1 MRLPGDIGRW
11 LAPVSL
17 VALIS
22 VGHLAYGA
30 ASTPLAL
37 ALASL
42 EGLLLLGFMAN
53 TGLRA
58 AVGGIK
64 GLRVL
69 ALLFAAVL
77 LIAAFSLT
85 PFTPGGPHPVW
96 TYASAPAAS
105 TVDRSATLGEML
117 KLTGLA
123 CVFVMGAVIGRD
135 LGLTRRLMHAAL
147 AAGALFALYCIGLF
161 ITGHQ
166 AVETNRLGGSLVS
179 ANVAG
184 QLFGMLLVL
193 SLPLFA
199 PTQAKRVRGSAAE
212 QAIVSYGPAAGLV
225 LLFGVCLALTA
236 SRGAAIATALAVVLF
251 VGLQVEARRMKARTA
266 LISLS
271 VAALG
276 AAGVLMT
283 SGASAL
289 LRWSALGGD
298 SGGRGL
304 IMGEHWKAFLASP
317 LFGYG
322 LGGFAA
328 VNKLILDAGSYE
340 TLWRIR
346 SAHNVYLQ
354 WLEEAG
360 LLGAIPMFLCIGAI
374 ILFSAT
380 ALGVL
385 RQGGTWLRALL
396 AVDLLVLVHGLTDFG
411 LQAPSVA
418 AFWAVL
424 LGVQLGL
431 ARPKLIEAEG
441 RRRTVRAASDA
452 AIAGAA

>member
-1 MRLPGDIGRW
+1 MRPPADIGRW
-11 LAPVSL
+11 VAPASL
-17 VALIS
+17 TALIAA
-22 VGHLAYGA
+22 GHLAYGA

-37 ALASL
+37 AFTSL
-42 EGLLLLGFMAN
+42 EGLLLLAFMAN
-53 TGLRA
+53 ADLRSSI
-58 AVGGIK
+58 GGVK
-64 GLRVL
+64 GINVL

-77 LIAAFSLT
+77 LVAAFSLT

-96 TYASAPAAS
+96 SYTSAVAAV

-117 KLTGLA
+117 KLMGLG
-123 CVFVMGAVIGRD
+123 CVFIMGAVIGRD
-135 LGLTRRLMHAAL
+135 MGLARRLMHAFL
-147 AAGALFALYCIGLF
+147 ATGAIFALYCIGLF
-161 ITGHQ
+161 VVRHQ
-166 AVETNRLGGSLVS
+166 AVEIKRLGGTLVS

-199 PTQAKRVRGSAAE
+199 PARSSRHGSAAE
-212 QAIVSYGPAAGLV
+212 RAVASYGPATGLV
-225 LLFGVCLALTA
+225 LLFGACLALTA
-236 SRGAAIATALAVVLF
+236 SRGAAIATVLAVVLF
-251 VGLQVEARRMKARTA
+251 VGLQVEARRMQLRTA
-266 LISLS
+266 FFSLAA
-271 VAALG
+271 AALG
-276 AAGVLMT
+276 AAGVMLVN
-283 SGASAL
+283 GASAL
-289 LRWSALGGD
+289 LRWSAAGMD

-304 IMGEHWKAFLASP
+304 IMAEHWKAFLASP

-328 VNKLILDAGSYE
+328 VNKLILDAGNYE

-360 LLGAIPMFLCIGAI
+360 LVGAIPMFLCIGAI

-385 RQGGTWLRALL
+385 RQGGTWLRSLL
-396 AVDLLVLVHGLTDFG
+396 AIDLLVLVHGLTDFG

-431 ARPKLIEAEG
+431 ARPRLIEAEA
-441 RRRTVRAASDA
+441 RRRTARAEPDA
-452 AIAGAA
+452 AIAGAV